1 MSNHLKLY
9 TVLSYILIPIALF
22 FGFLDVLFLL
32 SALTNPSALIFVFV
46 IACLVIYT
54 FSSFKFFRQGVQREQ
69 VLKKGLKDWVK
80 VNAFV
85 SVFLCSLF
93 CLNAFSVLGSSNA
106 TLLKY
111 IDEFIIQQPGFP
123 KEIKAELILT
133 MLKAVSVL
141 FLVTGAAGLI
151 HIRIT
156 LRLVKQ
162 YDYLFE

>member
-1 MSNHLKLY
+1 MTNNLKLY
-9 TVLSYILIPIALF
+9 TVLTYILIPIALF

-32 SALTNPSALIFVFV
+32 SALANPSALIFVFV

-54 FSSFKFFRQGVQREQ
+54 FASFKFYRLGVQREQ
-69 VLKKGLKDWVK
+69 ILTKSLKDWVK

-85 SVFLCSLF
+85 SLFLCSLF

-106 TLLKY
+106 TLLQY
-111 IDEFIIQQPGFP
+111 IDDYILQQPGFP
-123 KEIKAELILT
+123 KEITGNLILS
-133 MLKAVSVL
+133 MLKTVSIL
-141 FLVTGAAGLI
+141 FLVTGAVGLM

>member
-1 MSNHLKLY
+1 MQQNLKLY
-9 TVLSYILIPIALF
+9 TVLTYILIPIALF
-22 FGFLDVLFLL
+22 FGFLDVLFLV
-32 SALTNPSALIFVFV
+32 SAIANPGALIFVFV

-54 FSSFKFFRQGVQREQ
+54 FTSFKFYRQAVQREQ
-69 VLKKGLKDWVK
+69 ILSKSFKDWIK

-93 CLNAFSVLGSSNA
+93 CLNAFSVLSSSNA

-111 IDEFIIQQPGFP
+111 IDDYILQQPGFP
-123 KEIKAELILT
+123 KEITGNLILS
-133 MLKAVSVL
+133 MLKAVSIL
-141 FLVTGAAGLI
+141 FLVTGAVGLM